1 MENAAAQLDAAFR
14 RTHAT
19 RPYLC
24 APDTAGEFP
33 ALKFGPNT
41 IRKFTLSE
49 LAELVD
55 PARLERINPNW
66 IFDAKRFSHFNCLVV
81 EETVALDGR
90 PGAHAILPF
99 FKEFEW
105 GQDWGQVEHPRAVPD
120 RHRAALFAIVLGRLA
135 RHA

>member
-1 MENAAAQLDAAFR
+1 VENAAAQLDAAFR

-55 PARLERINPNW
+55 PARLERISPNW

-105 GQDWGQVEHPRAVPD
+105 GQDWGQVEHTASGSRPP
-120 RHRAALFAIVLGRLA
+120 
-135 RHA
+135 